1 MNSMFVSKQEMWT
14 SSACSLSH
22 TKSALLCCQWRIMQ
36 QVLRLQWKGG
46 LGLGTHSIS
55 NGDISLALFSEKRSM
70 LKGGYWQYRP
80 KEGCILVTPQR
91 TGRTSS
97 HKNE

>member
-36 QVLRLQWKGG
+36 QASCLQWKGG
-46 LGLGTHSIS
+46 LGLGTCVFVEHTAYQMVT
-55 NGDISLALFSEKRSM
+55 LAWPYSVRST
-70 LKGGYWQYRP
+70 L
-80 KEGCILVTPQR
+80 C
-91 TGRTSS
+91 
-97 HKNE
+97 